1 MTRWT
6 LAALLLLCAAQAS
19 ALDTFEPYPQGLRAA
34 EVYAIRAGAG
44 LGDPALRAFGAVTGV
59 AVGLGVRSHAYGFT
73 GISSNDKHEGGVDF
87 LNLGYFQNLID
98 TEALDIDAWLE
109 LTALG
114 EGLGASQR
122 GIGVEVNAAR
132 KAGDK
137 DHRDAKERWKDQ
149 GNRRVVLDQPRAVE
163 QFG

>member
-59 AVGLGVRSHAYGFT
+59 AVGLGVAMLVVFNPT
-73 GISSNDKHEGGVDF
+73 G
-87 LNLGYFQNLID
+87 
-98 TEALDIDAWLE
+98 EARQKAIPLDL
-109 LTALG
+109 
-114 EGLGASQR
+114 
-122 GIGVEVNAAR
+122 
-132 KAGDK
+132 
-137 DHRDAKERWKDQ
+137 
-149 GNRRVVLDQPRAVE
+149 
-163 QFG
+163 